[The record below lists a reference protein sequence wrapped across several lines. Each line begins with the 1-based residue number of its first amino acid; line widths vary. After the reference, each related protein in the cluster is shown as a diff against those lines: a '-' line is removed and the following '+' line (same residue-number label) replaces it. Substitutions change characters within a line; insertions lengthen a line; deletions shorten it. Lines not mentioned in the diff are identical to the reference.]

1 MDFGIVNGGA
11 QFTNYN
17 SATEINKM
25 IKDDRELSTNNQYR
39 AYLTQ
44 NASTIIEHNK
54 QTAIAATPFN
64 PVTNQLMQN
73 PEKKYI
79 IFSNYNENATG
90 LPGYVDSDLKRSYL
104 SRMELESRREL
115 PYVNQESLLQ
125 HKNN

>member
-39 AYLTQ
+39 AYLTK
-44 NASTIIEHNK
+44 NASTIMERNK

-64 PVTNQLMQN
+64 PVKNQLMQN

-104 SRMELESRREL
+104 SRMELESRREV
-115 PYVNQESLLQ
+115 PYVNQETLLQ
-125 HKNN
+125 YKNN

>member
-39 AYLTQ
+39 AYLTK
-44 NASTIIEHNK
+44 NANTIMEHNK

-64 PVTNQLMQN
+64 PVKNQLMQN

-79 IFSNYNENATG
+79 IFSNYNENATE
-90 LPGYVDSDLKRSYL
+90 LPGYVDSDLKQSYL
-104 SRMELESRREL
+104 SRMELESRREV
-115 PYVNQESLLQ
+115 PYVNQETLLQ